1 MLKYFIL
8 LLLCQNIK
16 CFSPKGYFDFLDKT
30 SHKMSNERR
39 RKLSSNNNLPS
50 NEPQNKT
57 ELSYPKI
64 IFTYK
69 IPQKF
74 SGFDDEDSYFDD
86 EEEEMPKSQYNF
98 TNIGGYH
105 SVKEE
110 LIQMKDLLMNKD
122 LYKEYNV
129 RTPKGLLLEGP
140 PGNGKTLLAKCF
152 AGECN
157 FSFISCSGSEFTEK
171 YVGVGA
177 QRVREL
183 FQKAKR
189 KQPCVLFIDEL
200 DALGGKRSTSDEG
213 ASNERF
219 QTLNQL
225 LVLMDGFD
233 SDSMSQIFIMAATNR
248 KDILD
253 DALLRS
259 GRFDKIIH
267 VPQPDSETRR
277 AIINIHKE
285 GKPIDPNLNMDG
297 LIEITKGFSGADI
310 ENILNEASL
319 EVLRKGTIIKSM
331 DIFEQVRDKILVGT
345 SNQKR
350 TLSQEIKERVA
361 IHECGHLLI
370 SLMCP
375 LHEQPTKVTIDTSG
389 KGTLGYTFFSLMEE
403 KSGLY
408 SKQYLKE
415 KIMTLLGGRIAEEI
429 FYAGEV
435 STGAIDDLN
444 RVMDIA
450 KRMVTEHGMVKKP
463 IFSFM
468 SEKNKNMIDEQINEI
483 IDEAYQ
489 EVYEKV
495 EQNKKIFLYFQKELL
510 FHGTLNK
517 SQIILALKRA
527 LQKFPSKDFS
537 PKR

>member
-1 MLKYFIL
+1 ML
-8 LLLCQNIK
+8 
-16 CFSPKGYFDFLDKT
+16 
-30 SHKMSNERR
+30 
-39 RKLSSNNNLPS
+39 NNNNNNNNIQPQGF
-50 NEPQNKT
+50 QNKT

-64 IFTYK
+64 IFTYNL
-69 IPQKF
+69 PQKF
-74 SGFDDEDSYFDD
+74 SGFDDGDYYFDNDD
-86 EEEEMPKSQYNF
+86 EEDTPKSEYNF
-98 TNIGGYH
+98 THIGGYH

-110 LIQMKDLLMNKD
+110 LIQMKELLMNKD

-157 FSFISCSGSEFTEK
+157 FSFLSCSGSEFNEK

-200 DALGGKRSTSDEG
+200 DALGGKRSHSDEG

-233 SDSMSQIFIMAATNR
+233 SDTMNQIFIMAATNR

-277 AIINIHKE
+277 AIINIHKKN
-285 GKPIDPNLNMDG
+285 KPIDSNLNMEG
-297 LIEITKGFSGADI
+297 LVEITKGFSGADI

-370 SLMCP
+370 GLMCP

-429 FYAGEV
+429 FYSGEV

-483 IDEAYQ
+483 IDEAYK

-495 EQNKKIFLYFQKELL
+495 ERNKKVFLQFQKELL

-517 SQIILALKRA
+517 SQITLTLKRA
-527 LQKFPSKDFS
+527 LQRFPSKDFS
-537 PKR
+537 TKRF